1 MQALYNL
8 CKVAK
13 ERQAEASAAGI
24 CPVLTRLVVQRK
36 SIAPAPSEFLSS
48 MSLDSQVSTAVDNRI
63 SVAIRA
69 VCIRLL
75 CILAHSNARTRDQL
89 WMCQGVDIFMDLRIY
104 PGFLEKRKQSLHPFR
119 MLTIQFAE
127 CNIRLDSCVVDHT
140 RAFDVA
146 ADPADTPNY
155 WFASEDSY

>member
-1 MQALYNL
+1 MVQGGIGIYVCGFVQALYNL

-36 SIAPAPSEFLSS
+36 AITPAPSEFLSS
-48 MSLDSQVSTAVDNRI
+48 MSLDSQASAAVDSRTTM
-63 SVAIRA
+63 AIRA

-89 WMCQGVDIFMDLRIY
+89 WMCQGVDIFMDL
-104 PGFLEKRKQSLHPFR
+104 LCE
-119 MLTIQFAE
+119 T
-127 CNIRLDSCVVDHT
+127 V
-140 RAFDVA
+140 
-146 ADPADTPNY
+146 
-155 WFASEDSY
+155 